1 MIPTITVSAV
11 PTPDHI
17 AYARLSGNVFK
28 HKDNEKNE
36 NPYPNATAID
46 GPKMVNASESLSI
59 VVANT
64 SLIIDNVKN
73 RYPLNCYS
81 SLMSATCKVKN
92 NYTNNNK

>member
-1 MIPTITVSAV
+1 MTPPIIRTIPIAEYRLNKSPHITIPTITVSAV

-28 HKDNEKNE
+28 HRDNEKNE
-36 NPYPNATAID
+36 SPYPNPTAID
-46 GPKMVNASESLSI
+46 GPKMVNPSESLSI

-73 RYPLNCYS
+73 R
-81 SLMSATCKVKN
+81 
-92 NYTNNNK
+92 